1 MRDVI
6 CAAGLAIASM
16 LAGACASNRVPVFV
30 APSNQSIEAGSEM
43 SFGGDGHVVYVYNH
57 SSAPIM
63 VTGLQLLDCENIKNS
78 CEVQRLRIQVPAGQ
92 RTNIATVKPE
102 NPNRPYSFQFHY
114 SWEPLH
120 QQ

>member
-1 MRDVI
+1 MRHVI
-6 CAAGLAIASM
+6 CPTGLAIAGM
-16 LAGACASNRVPVFV
+16 LAGACAGNRVPVFV

-43 SFGGDGHVVYVYNH
+43 SFGGDGHVVYVDNH
-57 SSAPIM
+57 SSVAIM
-63 VTGLQLLDCENIKNS
+63 VTGLQLIDCENIKNS

>member
-1 MRDVI
+1 MRKVI
-6 CAAGLAIASM
+6 CARVFAIAGM
-16 LAGACASNRVPVFV
+16 LAACASNRVPIFV
-30 APSNQSIEAGSEM
+30 APSNQTIDSGSEM
-43 SFGGDGHVVYVYNH
+43 SLGGDGHVVYVYNH

-102 NPNRPYSFQFHY
+102 NPSRPYSFQFHY
-114 SWEPLH
+114 SWEPVH